1 MSESKRHH
9 FVPQSILRRF
19 AAAGSDRVWIYDK
32 QTGASFASSVL
43 QTGME
48 RGFNIVVIEGKR
60 INFEGDFNDVDG
72 RMADLHTRLVDSRRL
87 GCLSTDDRN
96 HLADAAAVQLLRTK
110 MLRSTVRSVTDQLMG
125 DMARVGLLSGE
136 LPSFDENAA
145 RQIARNAFHDRDGHR
160 RSLAKL
166 DLLLVRPEDG
176 QKFWTSDNPIVRY
189 NPQPYGETG
198 LTSPGV
204 EIYWPI
210 APDLTIAFLCPT
222 LRQRLAAAVE
232 MGDDLEE
239 PLRSQAAELHRGF
252 VDGVP
257 VLLGRGGTAAFLN
270 QLQVRSSSRFLY
282 AQDRDFS
289 FAATILEANPKLKAV
304 DSMIKVGRIG
314 EGPEPRATMPAG
326 LHMVVY
332 GREDHAMVALDWRRE
347 AGWGF
352 EAKPTEPIY
361 LDMLMANLPWR
372 EVRIFEDGH
381 EMRGTREVKVAV
393 VHGADGGYFV
403 VQPLVSLP
411 LDAKP

>member
-48 RGFNIVVIEGKR
+48 RGFNIVVIDGKR

-72 RMADLHTRLVDSRRL
+72 RMADLHTRLADSRRL

-239 PLRSQAAELHRGF
+239 PLRSHPR
-252 VDGVP
+252 
-257 VLLGRGGTAAFLN
+257 
-270 QLQVRSSSRFLY
+270 
-282 AQDRDFS
+282 
-289 FAATILEANPKLKAV
+289 AV
-304 DSMIKVGRIG
+304 DAAR
-314 EGPEPRATMPAG
+314 
-326 LHMVVY
+326 
-332 GREDHAMVALDWRRE
+332 
-347 AGWGF
+347 
-352 EAKPTEPIY
+352 
-361 LDMLMANLPWR
+361 
-372 EVRIFEDGH
+372 
-381 EMRGTREVKVAV
+381 TR
-393 VHGADGGYFV
+393 
-403 VQPLVSLP
+403 S
-411 LDAKP
+411 